1 MNINLGLLDCPNLF
15 WCCSDFIMSLTQ
27 NASLY
32 VGDLPSDITEAVL
45 FDLFKAV
52 GPVLSIRVCRDIVT
66 RRSLGYAYVNFQNP
80 ADAERA
86 LETLNYHVIKGQ
98 PIQTVPA
105 SVLCPGHLGGAWHD
119 KRSESSEKF
128 SLFSLGFWMGKVILL
143 HFIHVWLNPG
153 NKNRVL
159 WMGADCVHLLPCQEL
174 WDVDFPVFNF
184 FKN

>member
-105 SVLCPGHLGGAWHD
+105 SVLCPGHFGGGHD
-119 KRSESSEKF
+119 MIKDQKVQKSSLCFHWGFGWEKLFYYISFMCGWIQETRIESCGWGQTVCIYCPVRSS
-128 SLFSLGFWMGKVILL
+128 GM
-143 HFIHVWLNPG
+143 
-153 NKNRVL
+153 
-159 WMGADCVHLLPCQEL
+159 
-174 WDVDFPVFNF
+174 
-184 FKN
+184 